1 MLSYS
6 IKLDVNKMT
15 YRAKQLLCIRV
26 YLQAKS
32 GTKEDHN
39 VIIPF
44 VMYDEYA
51 RKF

>member
-6 IKLDVNKMT
+6 IKLDVNKMK
-15 YRAKQLLCIRV
+15 YMAKQSLCIRV
-26 YLQAKS
+26 YLEPKS
-32 GTKEDHN
+32 GTKEDHY